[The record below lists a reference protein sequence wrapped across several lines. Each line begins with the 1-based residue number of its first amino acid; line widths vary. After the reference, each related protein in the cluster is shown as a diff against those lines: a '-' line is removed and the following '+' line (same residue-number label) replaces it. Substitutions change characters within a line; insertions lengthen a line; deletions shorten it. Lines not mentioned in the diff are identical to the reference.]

1 MLVEDPRAEKQR
13 YQTQSILVEN
23 PRVKTKKIKHNKIT
37 TYKYRK
43 SFIYF
48 VIFMLGV
55 ICFGLI
61 KNQIKQPFWAV
72 CVEMIVFLGASRLI
86 SVKFLE
92 NIQKQKD
99 DKKDDLNTFNFST
112 EYAFWQIMCGQK
124 TAFSSGSIFY
134 ELNRESYPETGN
146 VITLDYLDGRPMV
159 EITTI
164 SVSEDKLSHITDDFI
179 FDESQLLRDDWLR
192 EKKKEFN
199 QQLAVYYEFKQ
210 SALTYLWGNA
220 KLQVESE
227 RNNLPITDKKL
238 GIEQGKVTD
247 EFMVICEKFMV
258 TKIYPHT
265 YRQWLGTATDLLL
278 QASFTKESAQLDA
291 RMILEYV
298 IQKNSAH
305 ILAFPETILD
315 DEQIQKATGLLIQR
329 VQGKPIAY
337 LLGNKGFWTLDLAV
351 SDKTLIPRPDTEC
364 LVETALSLIANQ
376 FASNETLRILDL
388 GTGTGAIALA
398 LAYELQQQQKNYQII
413 GVDRIAESVT
423 LAKQNAIRNQLTQV
437 EFLESN
443 WFSALSTQQFQIIVS
458 NPPYIAADDPHL
470 QQGDVRFEP
479 RSALVAENNGL
490 ADIEHIIDQGRRFIR
505 KQGWLLLEHGWQQ
518 AEAVQTLFKRHNWQ
532 QIQTINDYGGN
543 PRVTFAKWSG

>member
-1 MLVEDPRAEKQR
+1 MNNSVLS
-13 YQTQSILVEN
+13 YQTWLQQAVQQLSVKQSIAE
-23 PRVKTKKIKHNKIT
+23 
-37 TYKYRK
+37 
-43 SFIYF
+43 
-48 VIFMLGV
+48 
-55 ICFGLI
+55 
-61 KNQIKQPFWAV
+61 
-72 CVEMIVFLGASRLI
+72 
-86 SVKFLE
+86 
-92 NIQKQKD
+92 
-99 DKKDDLNTFNFST
+99 
-112 EYAFWQIMCGQK
+112 
-124 TAFSSGSIFY
+124 
-134 ELNRESYPETGN
+134 
-146 VITLDYLDGRPMV
+146 
-159 EITTI
+159 
-164 SVSEDKLSHITDDFI
+164 
-179 FDESQLLRDDWLR
+179 
-192 EKKKEFN
+192 
-199 QQLAVYYEFKQ
+199 
-210 SALTYLWGNA
+210 A
-220 KLQVESE
+220 KVDAQ
-227 RNNLPITDKKL
+227 
-238 GIEQGKVTD
+238 
-247 EFMVICEKFMV
+247 
-258 TKIYPHT
+258 
-265 YRQWLGTATDLLL
+265 ALL
-278 QASFTKESAQLDA
+278 QFVTQKSSAQLIA
-291 RMILEYV
+291 FAETPLSLQQQQRLTEYMTRR
-298 IQKNSAH
+298 
-305 ILAFPETILD
+305 L
-315 DEQIQKATGLLIQR
+315 
-329 VQGKPIAY
+329 QGEPIAY
-337 LLGNKGFWTLDLAV
+337 IVGERGFWTLDLAV

-518 AEAVQTLFKRHNWQ
+518 AEAVQTLFKRYNWQ